1 MYLSNNKTYL
11 LYFFYTV
18 ECTVDGFD
26 VVIALDISMSVSQSQ
41 FVNLRRFVVRVVET
55 LDIGPQQSLV
65 GVIFFARD
73 SRFVINLNDFNDK
86 ARLVEAIKDLR
97 LRTERGTRFTPV
109 LNLLEVSAN
118 NESLGFR
125 PDFPNVAVIV
135 TDGRANDNQARLNST
150 ARNFHRS
157 ADFIVYAVGVEG
169 NNGANLM
176 ELEVISGN
184 PETAFLI
191 GDLNNQDSFENLE
204 QALIE
209 QLCAPQSKDN
219 LYV

>member
-1 MYLSNNKTYL
+1 M
-11 LYFFYTV
+11 

-26 VVIALDISMSVSQSQ
+26 VVIALDISRSVDEPE
-41 FVNLRRFVVRVVET
+41 FENLQRFVVRVVET

-65 GVIFFARD
+65 GVIFFAKRSD
-73 SRFVINLNDFNDK
+73 FVINLNEFNDK
-86 ARLVEAIKDLR
+86 ARLVKTINNLQLNTKS
-97 LRTERGTRFTPV
+97 GTRFIRV
-109 LNLLEVSAN
+109 LNLLKDSVN
-118 NESLGFR
+118 DESLGFR

>member
-1 MYLSNNKTYL
+1 
-11 LYFFYTV
+11 V

-26 VVIALDISMSVSQSQ
+26 VVIALDISRSVDEPE
-41 FVNLRRFVVRVVET
+41 FENLQRFVVRVVET

-65 GVIFFARD
+65 GVIFFARN
-73 SRFVINLNDFNDK
+73 SQFEIHLNEFNDK
-86 ARLVEAIKDLR
+86 ARLVEAINDLR
-97 LRTERGTRFTPV
+97 LETKRGTRFIPV
-109 LNLLEVSAN
+109 LNLLEFSAN

-135 TDGRANDNQARLNST
+135 TDGRANDNQAKLIST
-150 ARNFHRS
+150 AKNFHES
-157 ADFIVYAVGVEG
+157 VDFTVYAVGVEG
-169 NNGANLM
+169 NKGANLT
-176 ELEVISGN
+176 ELRVISGN